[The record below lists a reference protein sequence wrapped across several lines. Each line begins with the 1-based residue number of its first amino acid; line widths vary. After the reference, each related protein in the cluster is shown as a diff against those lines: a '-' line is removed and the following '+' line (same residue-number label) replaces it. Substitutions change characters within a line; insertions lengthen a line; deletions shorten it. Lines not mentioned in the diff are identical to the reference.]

1 MTKFL
6 IQLVWGRVLASVFL
20 KIMFYCAT
28 RVDNHHLDGAALPGL
43 AKELRRAKFSAT
55 WAPVTSMTNPDH
67 HPASHPDLWLLV
79 MPPQLGVGLHFL
91 GVYNSSCPL
100 IDHQPQASF
109 SGYTYGF
116 LWVRPI

>member
-1 MTKFL
+1 MAKFL

-20 KIMFYCAT
+20 KTIFYCAT
-28 RVDNHHLDGAALPGL
+28 RVDNHRLDGAAQPGL
-43 AKELRRAKFSAT
+43 AKGLKRTKFSAT
-55 WAPVTSMTNPDH
+55 WAPVTSTTNPDH

-79 MPPQLGVGLHFL
+79 LPPQLGVGLQFL

-100 IDHQPQASF
+100 IDNQPQASF

-116 LWVRPI
+116 L